1 MMNNIESERPEHA
14 AAIRELLLAS
24 FPGDGEAGFVDDL
37 RAAHA
42 LPVSLVASDG
52 SSVLGYVA
60 FSPVFI
66 RPSGLA
72 SVVWALAPLAIAPA
86 AQRQGIGSALVRAGL
101 RACADAG
108 CDAVV
113 VLGDPGYYHRF
124 GFLPAARHGLRCS
137 FEAPPEAFMLT
148 ALGGTPVPFHEGTVY
163 FHSAFNRFAT
173 PNELSRN
180 A

>member
-1 MMNNIESERPEHA
+1 MNNIESERPEHA

-24 FPGDGEAGFVDDL
+24 FPSDGEAGLVDDL

-42 LPVSLVASDG
+42 LPVSLVASEGG
-52 SSVLGYVA
+52 SILGHIA

-66 RPSGLA
+66 RPAGLA

-86 AQRQGIGSALVRAGL
+86 SQRQGIGSALVRAGL
-101 RACADAG
+101 RACANAG
-108 CDAVV
+108 CNAVV

-124 GFLPAARHGLRCS
+124 GFLPAAKHGLRCS

-148 ALGGTPVPFHEGTVY
+148 ELGGASFPFHEGTVY
-163 FHSAFNRFAT
+163 FHSAFNRFAA
-173 PNELSRN
+173 PNELKHN